1 MIKKNKL
8 KSIALDYSYLYGKR
22 KFSNR
27 VKRILDTFFA
37 FIFIILLIPFFA
49 ISAILIFI
57 SSGLPLFYISSRR
70 IAANKNIKIFKF
82 RTMVKDANS
91 AKYRLNE
98 LYMSEGF
105 LDIPIESEVYTR
117 VGRILER
124 TQLVETPQLFNI
136 IFNGMSFIGNRP
148 LPDANIEL
156 LKMHKN
162 WDKRFESP
170 SGVSGISQVIGK
182 TYLNTEDRLSIESMY
197 SEVYNSSSGNILKCD
212 FFIVYY
218 TIKFILSGVPL
229 KYEDAQ
235 KILLWA
241 NGGMPLNENK

>member
-1 MIKKNKL
+1 MSKKNKL
-8 KSIALDYSYLYGKR
+8 KSIASNYSYSFGKK

-27 VKRILDTFFA
+27 VKRTLDIFFA
-37 FIFIILLIPFFA
+37 IIFLILLIPLFV

-57 SSGLPLFYISSRR
+57 SSGLPIFYISSRR
-70 IAANKNIKIFKF
+70 IAENKNIKIFKF
-82 RTMVKDANS
+82 RTMVKDAKS
-91 AKYRLNE
+91 EKYRLNE

-148 LPDANIEL
+148 LPDSNIEL

-162 WDKRFESP
+162 WNKRFESP
-170 SGVSGISQVIGK
+170 SGISGISQVIGK
-182 TYLNTEDRLSIESMY
+182 IYLNTEDRLRIESMY

-218 TIKFILSGVPL
+218 TFKFVLSGVPL

-235 KILLWA
+235 KNLLWA
-241 NGGMPLNENK
+241 NSGIPLNEKK